1 MEVRSSW
8 KNVFCLKKKK
18 KDMACC
24 VFESNSETT
33 INFQSCYGLLLQKG
47 RCIWYVWSTLRDKQ
61 NNLEQ
66 LKLTT
71 LAQHMALFSLG
82 WNAGGM
88 QITPLIGCLSQF
100 HLFCFSVL
108 WGQNFHLSLQLHPA
122 CFLFGFPSHLALL
135 LVFLT
140 HYQKLG
146 ASLVT
151 QWQRIYLPIQEMHVP
166 FSGWENPLEKEMA
179 IHSSILAWEIPWT
192 EEPGRRQSSGS
203 QK

>member
-18 KDMACC
+18 KKMACC

-47 RCIWYVWSTLRDKQ
+47 KCIWYVWSTLWDKQ

-66 LKLTT
+66 LKVTALP
-71 LAQHMALFSLG
+71 QHMALFSLG

-88 QITPLIGCLSQF
+88 QIMPLIGCLSQF
-100 HLFCFSVL
+100 HIFYFSVL
-108 WGQNFHLSLQLHPA
+108 WGQNFRLRLWLHPVWL
-122 CFLFGFPSHLALL
+122 LFGFPSHLALL

-151 QWQRIYLPIQEMHVP
+151 
-166 FSGWENPLEKEMA
+166 
-179 IHSSILAWEIPWT
+179 PW
-192 EEPGRRQSSGS
+192 
-203 QK
+203 